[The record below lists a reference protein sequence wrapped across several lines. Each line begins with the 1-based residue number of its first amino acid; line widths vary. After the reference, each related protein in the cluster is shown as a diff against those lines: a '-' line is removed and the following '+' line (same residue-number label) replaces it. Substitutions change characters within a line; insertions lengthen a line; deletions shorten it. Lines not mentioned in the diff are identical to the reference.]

1 MHAFLTRFLGARRAA
16 VVVEFALLLPLFI
29 LLVIGVV
36 EFGRLL
42 SQRTAVEKGLRAG
55 ATLAARSELPLSVTQ
70 RLRIENL
77 IKTGDVDGNAPL
89 LVPGWGAPGADVAVT
104 TSSFSSGDIA
114 NLPVI
119 RIEAT
124 VPYQPLIPGVMSTLG
139 LDRMQM
145 RLAHEQAYLD
155 R

>member
-1 MHAFLTRFLGARRAA
+1 MLAFLTRFRRSRRGA
-16 VVVEFALLLPLFI
+16 VVVEFGLLLPLFI

-42 SQRTAVEKGLRAG
+42 SQRTAIEKGLRAG
-55 ATLAARSELPLSVTQ
+55 ATLAARSELPLSATQ

-77 IKTGDVDGNAPL
+77 VRTGNIDGDGPY
-89 LVPGWGAPGADVAVT
+89 LVPGWATAGADVAVT
-104 TSSFSSGDIA
+104 TSSFSSGDVT

-119 RIEAT
+119 RLEAT

-139 LDRMQM
+139 LDTLQM